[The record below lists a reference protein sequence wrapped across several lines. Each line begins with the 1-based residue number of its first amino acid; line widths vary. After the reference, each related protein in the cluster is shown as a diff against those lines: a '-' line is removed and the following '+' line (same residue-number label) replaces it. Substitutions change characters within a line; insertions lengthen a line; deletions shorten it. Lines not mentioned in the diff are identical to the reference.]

1 MWGGEVSLYF
11 PGGSFTVDTG
21 LLTDVLYAG
30 LRGSNRSQKVENNQF
45 SVRLTDGT
53 PLLGADGEPAR
64 VSKEALRYAAQAKI
78 NVLSS
83 HALLVL
89 PHIVAHELVR
99 V

>member
-53 PLLGADGEPAR
+53 PAR